1 MSEYELLIKC
11 TKKHFGCNNT
21 LAEKLI
27 QSSILN
33 EETESF
39 KELVGYEKARDRTL
53 ISKGV

>member
-11 TKKHFGCNNT
+11 TKKHFGCNNA

-39 KELVGYEKARDRTL
+39 KNLVDYENARETFLVR
-53 ISKGV
+53 KGV

>member
-11 TKKHFGCNNT
+11 TKKHFGCNGM

-27 QSSILN
+27 QSSVLN

-39 KELVGYEKARDRTL
+39 KELVGYEDARDRNL
-53 ISKGV
+53 INKGD